1 MLAPEKL
8 ELYENALKRAG
19 LRLTDQRRQICAY
32 LSETEQ
38 HPTPYEVY
46 ADLAAHHPEISR
58 ATVYNTLNTLQQLGV
73 IVELSF
79 GADHTHYDTDPT
91 PHANLICLRCHR
103 IVDYHGDLPLDT
115 MRKRIV
121 AETGFDART
130 ARADL
135 LGLCAECQLRDA
147 APPSLATTLSPAQS
161 AQPAQGP
168 SASSPSSIRPI

>member
-8 ELYENALKRAG
+8 GLYQAALKRAG
-19 LRLTDQRRQICAY
+19 LRLTDQRAQICAY
-32 LSETEQ
+32 LAETER

-46 ADLAAHHPEISR
+46 HELARTDPDISR

-91 PHANLICLRCHR
+91 PHANLICLRCHS
-103 IVDYHGDLPLDT
+103 IVDYHGDLPLT
-115 MRKRIV
+115 AMRERIV
-121 AETGFDART
+121 AETGFDARS

-135 LGLCAECQLRDA
+135 LGLCADCQLRETA
-147 APPSLATTLSPAQS
+147 LALESARAKAPEVVAPAIPVTPSTS
-161 AQPAQGP
+161 A
-168 SASSPSSIRPI
+168 